1 MYQLVRTDT
10 FDEQLR
16 EIILRIADNFGTAN
30 ALEILDSIEESL
42 NNLSAFPRMCADP
55 KYPVL
60 KRQGYKVLVLK
71 KNLVFYKVNDEE
83 QTVIIDAIVD
93 SCRDY
98 VRIVLGT
105 NGYKN

>member
-30 ALEILDSIEESL
+30 ALEILDSIEEFL
-42 NNLSAFPRMCADP
+42 NNLSAFPRMGADP

-60 KRQGYKVLVLK
+60 KRQGYKVLVL
-71 KNLVFYKVNDEE
+71 
-83 QTVIIDAIVD
+83 ID

>member
-42 NNLSAFPRMCADP
+42 NNLSAVPRMGADP